1 MISDRL
7 AKLESTLREQG
18 DGIPQ
23 ATRHELIELVAG
35 LRAEV
40 ASLLAT
46 HGENAQRIA
55 GNAEAAVHATVQ
67 RDEHPEQAAEAVRGL
82 AASVREFEATHPRLV
97 EIVDQ
102 LALTLSNLGI

>member
-1 MISDRL
+1 MISERL
-7 AKLESTLREQG
+7 AQLESTLKEHG
-18 DGIPQ
+18 DSMPE
-23 ATRHELIELVAG
+23 ATRRELVDLVAG

-40 ASLLAT
+40 TSLLKT

-55 GNAEAAVHATVQ
+55 GSAEAAVHASVQ
-67 RDEHPEQAAEAVRGL
+67 RDEHPEKAAEAVRGL
-82 AASVREFEATHPRLV
+82 TASVREFEATHPRLV